1 MQKRAHVENVIY
13 LAAHVIVNDV
23 EHPPQGASNIPEKTF
38 CIALAYHKGK
48 TSVKKNC
55 FKLEFPG

>member
-23 EHPPQGASNIPEKTF
+23 EHPPQGASNIPEKLS
-38 CIALAYHKGK
+38 ALH
-48 TSVKKNC
+48 
-55 FKLEFPG
+55 